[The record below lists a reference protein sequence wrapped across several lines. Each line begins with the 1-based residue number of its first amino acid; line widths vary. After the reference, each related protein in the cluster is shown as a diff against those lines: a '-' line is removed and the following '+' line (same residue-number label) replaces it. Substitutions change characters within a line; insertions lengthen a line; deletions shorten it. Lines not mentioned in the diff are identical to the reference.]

1 MKKGVLLAILSV
13 VLVAGCVQGQLPS
26 WIQQTTT
33 VVGGAGLVITEFAAD
48 PTEIYTDASGRIMVT
63 ISNKGGAVVDSGDA
77 VFYLTGSGIK
87 DDLANTLYWSGRGT
101 TSSVFAGLTKTLNP
115 EDPVRGTP
123 AGEQTI
129 TYSLTSPTG
138 IAKGTTR
145 NDIFIGRLY
154 YDYSTTV
161 SGNVW
166 VYSEAESDAARAS
179 DRSLNSATL
188 SSTAGP
194 VALYVKA
201 IPDPVVLASGEDTF
215 TLQIK
220 ISNVGGGTLY
230 EAGAIDYSDS
240 APDLSL
246 DAETELNT
254 VEIDIEGS
262 GLTGFADC
270 EGVQELVA
278 GKDITL
284 SCDVTV
290 TSPPTTMQSY
300 QLSVTATY
308 GYFTER
314 TATVSVSGR

>member
-33 VVGGAGLVITEFAAD
+33 VVGGAGLVITEFSAD
-48 PTEIYTDASGRIMVT
+48 PMEIYTDASGRIMVT
-63 ISNKGGAVVDSGDA
+63 ISNKGGSVVDTGDA

-87 DDLANTLYWSGRGT
+87 DDLANTLYWSGRGST
-101 TSSVFAGLTKTLNP
+101 TSVFAGLTKILNP

-138 IAKGTTR
+138 IAKGSIR
-145 NDIFIGRLY
+145 DDIFIGRLY

-179 DRSLNSATL
+179 DRSLNKATL

-194 VALYVKA
+194 VALYVTA
-201 IPDPVVLASGEDTF
+201 IPDPVVLAPGDDTF
-215 TLQIK
+215 TYGWDLDNDGLYDDATGQNVVWTWNDNGTYTIGLNVTDDNGDFNTTSAIVT
-220 ISNVGGGTLY
+220 ISNVAPTADTGGP
-230 EAGAIDYSDS
+230 YSG
-240 APDLSL
+240 
-246 DAETELNT
+246 N
-254 VEIDIEGS
+254 EGS
-262 GLTGFADC
+262 P
-270 EGVQELVA
+270 
-278 GKDITL
+278 ITL
-284 SCDVTV
+284 NAS
-290 TSPPTTMQSY
+290 
-300 QLSVTATY
+300 ATDPGNDTLIY
-308 GYFTER
+308 YWDLDNDGLY
-314 TATVSVSGR
+314 

>member
-33 VVGGAGLVITEFAAD
+33 VVGGTGLVITEFTAD
-48 PTEIYTDASGRIMVT
+48 PSEINSDSSGRIMVT
-63 ISNKGGAVVDSGDA
+63 ISNKGGAVVDGDA
-77 VFYLTGSGIK
+77 LFYLTGSGIK
-87 DDLANTLYWSGRGT
+87 DDLSDNLYWSGRGT
-101 TSSVFAGLTKTLNP
+101 TTSVFEQITKVLNP

-138 IAKGTTR
+138 IAKGTLR

-201 IPDPVVLASGEDTF
+201 IPDPVVLAPGEDTF

-230 EAGAIDYSDS
+230 ESGAIDYTGT
-240 APDLSL
+240 DLSL
-246 DAETELNT
+246 DAETELNM
-254 VEIDIEGS
+254 IDVDVEGS
-262 GLTGFADC
+262 GLTDFDDC
-270 EGVQELVA
+270 EGPQELVA

-284 SCDVTV
+284 SCDVRIT
-290 TSPPTTMQSY
+290 TPPTTMQSY
-300 QLSVTATY
+300 QLQVTATY
-308 GYFTER
+308 GYMTER

>member
-26 WIQQTTT
+26 FLQTTT
-33 VVGGAGLVITEFAAD
+33 TVIGGTGLVITEFTAD

-63 ISNKGGAVVDSGDA
+63 ISNKGGAVVDGDA
-77 VFYLTGSGIK
+77 LFYLTGSGIK
-87 DDLANTLYWSGRGT
+87 NDLSDNLYWSGRGST
-101 TSSVFAGLTKTLNP
+101 TSVFDYITKTLNP

-129 TYSLTSPTG
+129 TYTLTSPTG

-145 NDIFIGRLY
+145 EDIFIGRLY

-194 VALYVKA
+194 IALYVKA
-201 IPDPVVLASGEDTF
+201 IPDPVVLAPGEDTF

-220 ISNVGGGTLY
+220 VSNVGGGTLY
-230 EAGAIDYSDS
+230 EAGAIDYAS
-240 APDLSL
+240 ATPDLSL
-246 DAETELNT
+246 DAETELNM
-254 VEIDIEGS
+254 VDIDIEGS

-300 QLSVTATY
+300 QLAVTAIY
-308 GYFTER
+308 GYMTER

>member
-1 MKKGVLLAILSV
+1 MNKAILLAVLSTIF
-13 VLVAGCVQGQLPS
+13 VAGCVQGQFPF
-26 WIQQTTT
+26 IQTTT
-33 VVGGAGLVITEFAAD
+33 TVLGGSGLVITEFSAD
-48 PTEIYTDASGRIMVT
+48 PTEIYTDASGRILMTV
-63 ISNKGGAVVDSGDA
+63 SNKGGAVVDVSDA
-77 VFYLTGSGIK
+77 VIYLTGSGIK
-87 DDLANTLYWSGRGT
+87 DDLSDGLYWTGRGST
-101 TSSVFAGLTKTLNP
+101 TSVYADLTKTLNP

-129 TYSLTSPTG
+129 TYTLTSPTG
-138 IAKGTTR
+138 ISKGTTR
-145 NDIFIGRLY
+145 SDVFIGRVY

-179 DRSLNSATL
+179 GRTLNKATL

-220 ISNVGGGTLY
+220 VSNVGGGTLY
-230 EAGAIDYSDS
+230 KAGAIDYSS
-240 APDLSL
+240 ATPDLAL
-246 DAETELNT
+246 DAETELYR
-254 VEIDIEGS
+254 VDVSIEGS

-270 EGVQELVA
+270 EGEQELVA
-278 GKDITL
+278 GQDITL
-284 SCDVTV
+284 SCDITV
-290 TSPPTTMQSY
+290 TNPPTTMQSY
-300 QLSVTATY
+300 QLQVTATY
-308 GYFTER
+308 GYMTER

>member
-1 MKKGVLLAILSV
+1 
-13 VLVAGCVQGQLPS
+13 
-26 WIQQTTT
+26 
-33 VVGGAGLVITEFAAD
+33 VVGGTGLVITDFTAD

-63 ISNKGGAVVDSGDA
+63 IANKGGAVVDAGDA

-87 DDLANTLYWSGRGT
+87 DSLENDLYWSARGST
-101 TSSVFAGLTKTLNP
+101 TSVFEQISKTLNP

-129 TYSLTSPTG
+129 TYTLSSPTG
-138 IAKGTTR
+138 IAKGSTR

-161 SGNVW
+161 AGNVW
-166 VYSEAESDAARAS
+166 IYSEAESDAARAS
-179 DRSLNSATL
+179 DRSLNSAAL

-201 IPDPVVLASGEDTF
+201 IPDPVVLAAGEDTF
-215 TLQIK
+215 TLQVK
-220 ISNVGGGTLY
+220 VSNVGGGTLY
-230 EAGAIDYSDS
+230 EAGAIDYSDA
-240 APDLSL
+240 APDLAL
-246 DAETELNT
+246 DAETELNM

-262 GLTGFADC
+262 GLTGFGDC

-300 QLSVTATY
+300 QLEVTATY

-314 TATVSVSGR
+314 TSTVTVSGR